1 MFFKYVNEKTSYEVA
16 FKRVNQH
23 IVQITSVANDF
34 PVKTKGFTCFRD
46 GVEDDEWDYKRFKTV
61 YRRIEGGV
69 QFSDDGSVYV
79 EPPKLEPVPEPEPYV
94 PTLEEIKG
102 IKIAELN
109 AMQQEVIQNG
119 VNVPLSDGSI
129 EHFTLTAND
138 QISLMGLQ
146 TLIASGTEQ
155 IPWHTSDQT
164 EHCKYY
170 SNTDMA
176 LIVNTALQYVSYHV
190 TYFRD
195 LRIYINSL
203 EEKEVIESAVYGMPI
218 PEQFQ
223 SDILKD
229 MNAAMEG

>member
-1 MFFKYVNEKTSYEVA
+1 MINLRYSGEKTEYEVQ
-16 FKRVNQH
+16 FDIVNPNVIQ
-23 IVQITSVANDF
+23 VTGRF
-34 PVKTKGFTCFRD
+34 PIKEKGFVLFRD
-46 GVEDDEWDYKRFKTV
+46 SVEDDPWDYTDYTTV
-61 YRRIEGGV
+61 YCEIEGGA
-69 QFSDDGSVYV
+69 QFSNNGSVYV
-79 EPPKLEPVPEPEPYV
+79 EPPTPEPVPEPEPYV
-94 PTLEEIKG
+94 PTLEEVKET
-102 IKIAELN
+102 KIAELN
-109 AMQQEVIQNG
+109 AAQQEVIQKG
-119 VNVPLSDGSI
+119 IHVTLSDGNV

-146 TLIASGTEQ
+146 TMIASGAEQ

-176 LIVNTALQYVSYHV
+176 LIVNTAMQYVSYHV

-203 EEKEVIESAVYGMPI
+203 EEKEFIESAVYGMPI

-223 SDILKD
+223 SDILKN

>member
-1 MFFKYVNEKTSYEVA
+1 MFLKYVNETKSYEVA

-23 IVQITSVANDF
+23 IVQITSTDDF
-34 PVKTKGFTCFRD
+34 PVKEKGFTCFRD

-61 YRRIEGGV
+61 YRRIDGGA
-69 QFSDDGSVYV
+69 QFSDDESVYV
-79 EPPKLEPVPEPEPYV
+79 EPPKPELVPEPEPYV
-94 PTLEEIKG
+94 PTLEEVKE

-119 VNVPLSDGSI
+119 INVMLSDGNV

-146 TLIASGTEQ
+146 TMIASGAEQ

-170 SNTDMA
+170 SNADMT
-176 LIVNTALQYVSYHV
+176 LIVTKAMQYVSYHV

-195 LRIYINSL
+195 LIIYINSL
-203 EEKEVIESAVYGMPI
+203 DDKEFVETAVYGMTL
-218 PEQFQ
+218 PEEYR
-223 SDILKD
+223 SNILKD
-229 MNAAMEG
+229 MQAAMEG

>member
-1 MFFKYVNEKTSYEVA
+1 MFLKYVNEKNSYEVS
-16 FKRVNQH
+16 FKKVNQH
-23 IVQITSVANDF
+23 IVQITSSDDI

-61 YRRIEGGV
+61 YRRIKGGV

-79 EPPKLEPVPEPEPYV
+79 EPPKPEPVPDPEPYV
-94 PTLEEIKG
+94 PTLEEVKEE
-102 IKIAELN
+102 KVNEMNMA
-109 AMQQEVIQNG
+109 QQNVIQEG
-119 VNVPLSDGSI
+119 IDVTLTDGSV

-146 TLIASGTEQ
+146 TKVAAGAEQ
-155 IPWHTSDQT
+155 IRWHTSNHD

-170 SNTDMA
+170 SNADMQIIIA
-176 LIVNTALQYVSYHV
+176 AAMQYVSFHV

-203 EEKEVIESAVYGMPI
+203 ADKDAVEKVTYGMPI
-218 PEQFQ
+218 PEAYQ
-223 SDILKD
+223 SEVLQD
-229 MNAAMEG
+229 MYAVMEV

>member
-1 MFFKYVNEKTSYEVA
+1 MFLKYVNEKNSYEVS
-16 FKRVNQH
+16 FKKVNQH
-23 IVQITSVANDF
+23 IVQITSSDDI

-61 YRRIEGGV
+61 YRRIKGGV

-79 EPPKLEPVPEPEPYV
+79 EPPKPEPAPEPEPYV
-94 PTLEEIKG
+94 PTLEEVKEE
-102 IKIAELN
+102 KVSEMNMA
-109 AMQQEVIQNG
+109 QQDVIQEG
-119 VNVPLSDGSI
+119 IDVTLTGGSV

-146 TLIASGTEQ
+146 AQVAAGAEQ
-155 IPWHTSDQT
+155 IPWHASNHD

-170 SNTDMA
+170 SNADMQIIIA
-176 LIVNTALQYVSYHV
+176 AAMQYVSFHV

-203 EEKEVIESAVYGMPI
+203 ADKDTVEKVTYGMPI
-218 PEQFQ
+218 PEAYQ
-223 SDILKD
+223 SEVLQD
-229 MNAAMEG
+229 MYAVMEV

>member
-1 MFFKYVNEKTSYEVA
+1 MKS
-16 FKRVNQH
+16 
-23 IVQITSVANDF
+23 
-34 PVKTKGFTCFRD
+34 KGFTCFRD

-61 YRRIEGGV
+61 YRRIDGGA
-69 QFSDDGSVYV
+69 QFSDDGSVYI
-79 EPPKLEPVPEPEPYV
+79 EPSKPEPVPEPEPYV
-94 PTLEEIKG
+94 PALEEVRET
-102 IKIAELN
+102 KIAELN
-109 AMQQEVIQNG
+109 AAQQEVIQNG
-119 VNVPLSDGSI
+119 ISVTLSDGNV

-146 TLIASGTEQ
+146 TMIASGAEQ

-176 LIVNTALQYVSYHV
+176 LIVNAAMQYVSYHV

-203 EEKEVIESAVYGMPI
+203 EEKEVIESVVYGMPI

-229 MNAAMEG
+229 MNAAMEE